1 MVWAAHGPYHLLRRA
16 TAIKETVVSEHQTYP
31 STVRHARGVTLIEV
45 LIAIVILS
53 IGLLGIAGLQVATA
67 KFKLGSQTRAT
78 TASLYA
84 EYADM
89 ARINPNMLGK
99 NWMDGG
105 TSTDVPSYA
114 GYSSLYAFPAYSDT
128 ATYASNPDS
137 CGTSCY
143 PSGSTWASQ
152 QAVSNASLT
161 SLITSA
167 ACESGTNVCTPA
179 QRATLDM
186 LTWRQRVRASLPQG
200 AIFVTGDRSTG
211 VVVTLMWMDK
221 DNTDK
226 TPSTNDGTSATQ
238 ANLVTATQCSALDAT
253 NIGLARQTCCPD
265 AAAAPAGVRCNRF
278 SFTP

>member
-1 MVWAAHGPYHLLRRA
+1 MRKTLPHSSPR
-16 TAIKETVVSEHQTYP
+16 P
-31 STVRHARGVTLIEV
+31 SQARGVTLIEV

-67 KFKLGSQTRAT
+67 KFKLGSQTRAI

-89 ARINPNMLGK
+89 ARLNPDMLGR

-105 TSTDVPSYA
+105 ANKAVPTHT

-128 ATYASNPDS
+128 ATYAQNPDALANS
-137 CGTSCY
+137 Y
-143 PSGSTWASQ
+143 PTGSKWATQ
-152 QAVSNASLT
+152 QAVTDASLASQIST
-161 SLITSA
+161 A
-167 ACESGTNVCTPA
+167 NCETGSDTCEPNE
-179 QRATLDM
+179 RAIYEM

-200 AIFVTGDRSTG
+200 AVFVTGDRSTG
-211 VVVTLMWMDK
+211 IVVTLMWMDK

-226 TPSTNDGTSATQ
+226 TASTNDGTSATQ
-238 ANLVTATQCSALDAT
+238 ANLVTATQCSTLSST
-253 NIGLARQTCCPD
+253 TIGLARQTCCPD
-265 AAAAPAGVRCNRF
+265 AAEAPAGVRCNRF

>member
-1 MVWAAHGPYHLLRRA
+1 MSNHHISLPVIRQAH
-16 TAIKETVVSEHQTYP
+16 
-31 STVRHARGVTLIEV
+31 GVTLIEV

-53 IGLLGIAGLQVATA
+53 IGLLGIAGLQVATT
-67 KFKLGSQTRAT
+67 KYKLGSQTRAT
-78 TASLYA
+78 TASIYA

-89 ARINPNMLGK
+89 ARVNPDMLGK
-99 NWMDGG
+99 NWVDGG

-114 GYSSLYAFPAYSDT
+114 GYSSLYAFPAYSNT
-128 ATYASNPDS
+128 ATYANNPDS

-143 PSGSTWASQ
+143 PSGSTWVAQ
-152 QAVSNASLT
+152 QAVTDASLT
-161 SLITSA
+161 SQIANA
-167 ACESGTNVCTPA
+167 ACESNANGCTPA

-186 LTWRQRVRASLPQG
+186 LTWRQRVRGSLPQG
-200 AIFVTGDRSTG
+200 AVFVTGDRSTG
-211 VVVTLMWMDK
+211 IVVTLMWMDK

-226 TPSTNDGTSATQ
+226 TQTTNDGTSATQ
-238 ANLVTATQCSALDAT
+238 ANLVTATQCSTLANT